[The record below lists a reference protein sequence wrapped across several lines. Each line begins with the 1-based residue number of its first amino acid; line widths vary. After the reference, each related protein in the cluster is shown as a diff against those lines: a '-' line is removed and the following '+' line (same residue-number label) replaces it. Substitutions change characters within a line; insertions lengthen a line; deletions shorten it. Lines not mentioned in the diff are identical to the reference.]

1 MELTT
6 KRLKL
11 VELTFADLED
21 IHKLH
26 SLPEVDEY
34 NTLGI
39 PTTMDTTA
47 ILLNEW
53 LGQQQ
58 LAPRSSY
65 IFCIKQFDTN
75 QFVGLIALMLGKVNF
90 KIAEVW
96 YKTLPQY
103 WRYGF
108 ATEALKQ
115 LLYFGFTD
123 LCLHR
128 IEAGCAVEN
137 IASIK
142 VLEKVGMRREGR
154 KRKVLPIRGSWVD
167 NYLYAMLDTDFQCD
181 FDKKGTNTQ

>member
-1 MELTT
+1 MELQT

-26 SLPEVDEY
+26 YLPEVDDVQY
-34 NTLGI
+34 IRYSYDNSYYCH
-39 PTTMDTTA
+39 
-47 ILLNEW
+47 LLNEW
-53 LGQQQ
+53 LDQQQ
-58 LAPRSSY
+58 LTPRSSY

-75 QFVGLIALMLGKVNF
+75 CFVGLIALILGKVNF

-96 YKTLPQY
+96 YKILPQY
-103 WRYGF
+103 WRQGF
-108 ATEALKQ
+108 TTEALTQ

-142 VLEKVGMRREGR
+142 VLEKVGMTREGR
-154 KRKVLPIRGSWVD
+154 KRKVLPIRGNWVD
-167 NYLYAMLDTDFQCD
+167 NYLYAILDTDF
-181 FDKKGTNTQ
+181 